1 MVLLTSPDKGAFK
14 KEVINHI
21 QKNNIPWTSFSW
33 AKVIWKFLVPGNR
46 KEVTSCGW
54 KEWSTPLS
62 IKEAVIFKR
71 CIKTEQNRTVGL
83 QCEQHE
89 EISEKKENSF
99 QSDPKLDVCM
109 CAQSSRTLCNPMQ
122 CRTPGSFLHGIFQ
135 ARKFVWV
142 TIFYSITLDV

>member
-1 MVLLTSPDKGAFK
+1 MVLVTSPEKGTFK
-14 KEVINHI
+14 KEVINRK
-21 QKNNIPWTSFSW
+21 QKNNIPWFRFFRD
-33 AKVIWKFLVPGNR
+33 KKIWKLLVPGNR
-46 KEVTSCGW
+46 KEFTRCGW
-54 KEWSTPLS
+54 REGRTPFST
-62 IKEAVIFKR
+62 KEAVIFKR
-71 CIKTEQNRTVGL
+71 CIKTKQNKTVGP

-109 CAQSSRTLCNPMQ
+109 CAQSSRTLCNPIQ
-122 CRTPGSFLHGIFQ
+122 CRPPGSFLHGIFQ